1 MRTKKWFL
9 GPALIALLL
18 SVAVAQSYPESA
30 QPKGA
35 PVGSSGQGKPRSG
48 ASENWSGVTLRKL
61 KVLTEQDGITLEIT
75 ATRPVT
81 PTLTRLT
88 SPDRLVLDFPNTLS
102 GSHQN
107 VLAVNH
113 GGVKSLR
120 IGVQPSDPPMTR
132 LVVDLLQPRT
142 SELVAIGDTIVLK
155 LRSVHNARVKAAV
168 LDARTAIDAPIE
180 IAAISDSPFPHNG
193 ADLN

>member
-1 MRTKKWFL
+1 MRTKKWFSV
-9 GPALIALLL
+9 PALIALLF
-18 SVAVAQSYPESA
+18 SVAVVESYPESS
-30 QPKGA
+30 PRKE
-35 PVGSSGQGKPRSG
+35 PRVGSSGQGKPRSG
-48 ASENWSGVTLRKL
+48 GSETWSGVTLRKL
-61 KVLTEQDGITLEIT
+61 KVVTEQDGITVEIT

-102 GSHQN
+102 DSHQN
-107 VLAVNH
+107 VVAVNH
-113 GGVKSLR
+113 GGVKSVR

-155 LRSVHNARVKAAV
+155 LRATRS
-168 LDARTAIDAPIE
+168 
-180 IAAISDSPFPHNG
+180 F
-193 ADLN
+193 